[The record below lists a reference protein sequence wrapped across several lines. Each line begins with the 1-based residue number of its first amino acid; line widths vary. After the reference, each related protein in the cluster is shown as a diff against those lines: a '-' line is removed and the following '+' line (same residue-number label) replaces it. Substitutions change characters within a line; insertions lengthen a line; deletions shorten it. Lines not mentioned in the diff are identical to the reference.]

1 MYVMSPTLTLQD
13 IYISLSAN
21 LLAENDGDVW
31 SRGARLETEGPS
43 GTYNNCQ

>member
-31 SRGARLETEGPS
+31 SRGVRLETEGPIS
-43 GTYNNCQ
+43 TYNNCQ